1 MKNILFSICF
11 ICLTINVFAQEAITP
26 FEGTLG
32 KTPEKYFDELK
43 GFPRKVITKLYK
55 DFNVSPSMLFNKPTD
70 DTNYKLITVE
80 EFNSDGLKI
89 VSRRT
94 VKFDDDIFIF
104 IDSIFYENKT
114 SIKGYHKTSYSGYKG
129 SSLKK
134 KSYDYLYYSGGNPR
148 LFSDVIYLRVDCNNN
163 VISQEAYDFSK
174 YYLYDANTVIY
185 KDDSSTLSYSQFD
198 DKFNLIN
205 TLTQYTDGRTYI
217 NDYSIKKFDEQGNWT
232 ERITRFL
239 SINSENSTVKTSY
252 DLEKREITYW

>member
-1 MKNILFSICF
+1 MKKILFSICF
-11 ICLTINVFAQEAITP
+11 ICLTVNVFAQEAITP

-32 KTPEKYFDELK
+32 KTPEKYFDKLK
-43 GFPRKVITKLYK
+43 GFPRKVITKLYA
-55 DFNVSPSMLFNKPTD
+55 DFDVNLNKPTD
-70 DTNYKLITVE
+70 DTNYSHITVE
-80 EFNSDGLKI
+80 EFNSEGLK
-89 VSRRT
+89 T
-94 VKFDDDIFIF
+94 VYRNTTPSKYNIPISIR
-104 IDSIFYENKT
+104 IDSFFYENKT

-205 TLTQYTDGRTYI
+205 TLTQYTDGHTYI
-217 NDYSIKKFDEQGNWT
+217 KDYSIKKFDEQGNWT
-232 ERITRFL
+232 ERITRVL
-239 SINSENSTVKTSY
+239 SINSEDSTVETSY
-252 DLEKREITYW
+252 NFEKREITYW